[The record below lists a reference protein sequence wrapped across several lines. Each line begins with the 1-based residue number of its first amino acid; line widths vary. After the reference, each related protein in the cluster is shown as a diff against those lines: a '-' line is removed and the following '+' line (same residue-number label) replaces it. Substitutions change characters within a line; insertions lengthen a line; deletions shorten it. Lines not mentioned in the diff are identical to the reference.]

1 MVNYA
6 NGKIYKIEPVGGG
19 EVYIGSTTKKYL
31 SQRFDSH
38 RHDFEG
44 WKLGCKNYT
53 KVSSFEI
60 FDKYG
65 IDNCHIVLLETCPCA
80 SKDELRAREAG
91 HIRNTQCVNKNIP
104 NRTKQEY
111 RKEHKEM
118 YREQRAVR
126 VICECGASLSHAT
139 ITRHRKT
146 QKHISA
152 IAAIGDAAVIKT
164 ESN

>member
-6 NGKIYKIEPVGGG
+6 NGKIYKIEAIGG
-19 EVYIGSTTKKYL
+19 EGDIYIGSTTKKYL

-38 RHDFEG
+38 RYDFEG
-44 WKLGCKNYT
+44 WKLGCKNYN

-60 FDKYG
+60 FDTYG

-80 SKDELRAREAG
+80 IRDELRAIEAG
-91 HIRNTQCVNKNIP
+91 HIRNTQCVNKNVP
-104 NRTKQEY
+104 GRTKDMY
-111 RKEHKEM
+111 RQEHKQIN
-118 YREQRAVR
+118 REQRAAR

-139 ITRHRKT
+139 LTRHRKT

-152 IAAIGDAAVIKT
+152 MAAIGDAALVPT
-164 ESN
+164 E